1 LVRGDHSLSET
12 KFSSVVKAT
21 EFRPAHPEEI
31 RQLFGADAGSLGP
44 VGVKNMRVI
53 ADEAL
58 KGRRNMI
65 AGSNKDDY
73 HLRHVT
79 PDEDFK
85 AEYFDLRQVGAGDLC
100 MKCGGEIALI
110 KCVEIGHIFKL
121 GYRYSES
128 MGLRVLNEAGEEIKV
143 IMGSYG
149 IGIERILS
157 VAIELYHDKDGMAL
171 PAAIAPF
178 QVVVTPVNNADAA
191 LRSAAQ
197 EIYESCLKMDLD
209 AVLDDRDERPGVKFK
224 DADLIGIPY
233 RITVG
238 KKLAQGQVEITER
251 STKKSEDV
259 DKDYAAAFVASK
271 ISS

>member
-1 LVRGDHSLSET
+1 
-12 KFSSVVKAT
+12 
-21 EFRPAHPEEI
+21 
-31 RQLFGADAGSLGP
+31 
-44 VGVKNMRVI
+44 
-53 ADEAL
+53 
-58 KGRRNMI
+58 
-65 AGSNKDDY
+65 
-73 HLRHVT
+73 
-79 PDEDFK
+79 
-85 AEYFDLRQVGAGDLC
+85 
-100 MKCGGEIALI
+100 
-110 KCVEIGHIFKL
+110 
-121 GYRYSES
+121 
-128 MGLRVLNEAGEEIKV
+128 
-143 IMGSYG
+143 
-149 IGIERILS
+149 
-157 VAIELYHDKDGMAL
+157 MAL

-178 QVVVTPVNNADAA
+178 QVVVTPVNNSDAA

-238 KKLAQGQVEITER
+238 KKLAQGQVEISER